1 MKFFYLLMVFVLTL
15 FVNSCATKYVPV
27 QTKEVHHNEH
37 TNSRIDSVHVVD
49 SILIY
54 IKGDTVRETRF
65 RDRWRETVV
74 RDTIFQC
81 DTIPK
86 IETVEVERELTF
98 WEMLKLKTWP
108 FFAVIICFVCF
119 IFIIKRGLG
128 AS

>member
-1 MKFFYLLMVFVLTL
+1 MKIFYLFTSFVLTF
-15 FVNSCATKYVPV
+15 FVNSCATKYIPV
-27 QTKEVHHNEH
+27 QTKEVHHNVH

-65 RDRWRETVV
+65 RDRWREIIV

-86 IETVEVERELTF
+86 IKKVEVERELTF
-98 WEMLKLKTWP
+98 WEMVKLKTWL
-108 FFAVIICFVCF
+108 FLASIICFLCF
-119 IFIIKRGLG
+119 ILIV
-128 AS
+128 

>member
-1 MKFFYLLMVFVLTL
+1 MRYFFLLFVLTL
-15 FVNSCATKYVPV
+15 FVNSCTTKYIPMP
-27 QTKEVHHNEH
+27 TKEVHRNEH
-37 TNSRIDSVHVVD
+37 INSRIDSVHVVD

-65 RDRWRETVV
+65 RDIWREVIV

-86 IETVEVERELTF
+86 IVEVEVERKLTF
-98 WEMLKLKTWP
+98 MEIVKLKTWP
-108 FFAVIICFVCF
+108 FMAVIICFVCF